1 MKPRCSGAFFALV
14 LFALALPCGTFF
26 VPVSLLATA
35 SDSQTP
41 AEEHEERVPISETTR
56 ERKSQLPNRREQ
68 AYPSAFDL
76 LRSHAH
82 VSFSERNPRRS
93 LVGHRINEAVLAP
106 IRC

>member
-26 VPVSLLATA
+26 VPVSLLANAT
-35 SDSQTP
+35 DSQSP
-41 AEEHEERVPISETTR
+41 AEEHEEREPISETTR
-56 ERKSQLPNRREQ
+56 ERKSQEHHRREQ

-76 LRSHAH
+76 LRSDAK
-82 VSFSERNPRRS
+82 VRVSERTPRRS